1 MNGSPKVS
9 LPTLMTLP
17 IMIAYQQRSPWYD
30 NGLPS
35 NQATNQKWIPK
46 VQAEANGRLLSAVWG
61 QMPPFL
67 GKLVLIYIL

>member
-1 MNGSPKVS
+1 
-9 LPTLMTLP
+9 
-17 IMIAYQQRSPWYD
+17 MIAYQQRSPWYD

-46 VQAEANGRLLSAVWG
+46 VQAEASGRLLSAVWG